1 MKKFLICL
9 SILFSFLFIGN
20 VKATTVQGTNLEE
33 LLDNHWETYFE
44 GKKAN
49 QISSSSSDKVLYKE
63 DFPYTTCYYI
73 SMNNGE
79 KWMDC
84 QYWHTL
90 GSKTVNSNSNSISYN
105 SSNPYG
111 VYPGFTYNLTKK
123 SYVETLH
130 PRNTSYYSRISVYF
144 NSYSIYSFSYSNFDV
159 TDNNNNLMLAKNMNY
174 DASGKKNVSFHLN
187 GGTIIDVSDPLNPQ
201 TYQENFT
208 LELKQSDLNTFINSQ
223 TPINGSSE
231 FLGWYYDANFTQPY
245 NSSDTISSDID
256 LYAKW
261 ETPKTFNFYLNGGYL
276 YDPSDGWGSEED
288 FSISLYNSEIEQF
301 FTNLEVKKAS
311 MLFDGW
317 FYDNNYKNIFHI
329 NDNFTEDTYNLYAK
343 WRYEKVDDFLSNTTF
358 NEYTFDTMYDYAI
371 ITKGDKLGDIY
382 LGLNLDKYEITVYE
396 YNENLSNYEEEKGF
410 CLVPIY
416 SKNGTYYYN
425 LDTSSTSYTE
435 VLVLPKTVFEN
446 NNYSFL
452 LTDNAYITYTNNLE
466 DTVIYDSNGNQI
478 NTNLEDTYQTF
489 QDSMISDEHDLLTIF
504 KNLTKFKD
512 NNVFN
517 NINTIWNKFKR
528 TDLYTY
534 FMILIVGG
542 LIILI
547 IKGAKRS

>member
-20 VKATTVQGTNLEE
+20 VKAYNFNGFILDDNFFNRAWSEFLETSTRHQVDYPYVFCNYVIGSDKMECYFFKNYSYGNDNDSYSVRIVPQGGVAQFKYSKSSDT
-33 LLDNHWETYFE
+33 F
-44 GKKAN
+44 
-49 QISSSSSDKVLYKE
+49 SSSNANN
-63 DFPYTTCYYI
+63 YYL
-73 SMNNGE
+73 SKNTVSGSGASRTASGFDVYNG
-79 KWMDC
+79 
-84 QYWHTL
+84 
-90 GSKTVNSNSNSISYN
+90 N
-105 SSNPYG
+105 
-111 VYPGFTYNLTKK
+111 TK
-123 SYVETLH
+123 
-130 PRNTSYYSRISVYF
+130 
-144 NSYSIYSFSYSNFDV
+144 IYSKHFDY
-159 TDNNNNLMLAKNMNY
+159 NPSSKYNI
-174 DASGKKNVSFHLN
+174 SFHLN
-187 GGTIIDVSDPLNPQ
+187 GGTVFDTSNPLSPVLHEED
-201 TYQENFT
+201 YS
-208 LELKQSDLNTFINSQ
+208 LEMKGTDLNTYLESLNLMKNKA
-223 TPINGSSE
+223 T
-231 FLGWYYDANFTQPY
+231 FLGWYYDVNFTQPY

-261 ETPKTFNFYLNGGYL
+261 ETPKTFNFHLNGGYL

-343 WRYEKVDDFLSNTTF
+343 WRYEKVDDFLNNTTF

-382 LGLNLDKYEITVYE
+382 LGLNLNKYEITVYE
-396 YNENLSNYEEEKGF
+396 YNENLSNYEKEKGF

>member
-20 VKATTVQGTNLEE
+20 VKAVSINGVILDDNFFNRVWSEFLETSTRHQVDYPYV
-33 LLDNHWETYFE
+33 LCDMYTSGKNIQCYFFKDIPTY
-44 GKKAN
+44 
-49 QISSSSSDKVLYKE
+49 QDSSA
-63 DFPYTTCYYI
+63 
-73 SMNNGE
+73 
-79 KWMDC
+79 
-84 QYWHTL
+84 
-90 GSKTVNSNSNSISYN
+90 
-105 SSNPYG
+105 
-111 VYPGFTYNLTKK
+111 
-123 SYVETLH
+123 
-130 PRNTSYYSRISVYF
+130 
-144 NSYSIYSFSYSNFDV
+144 YSILVKPVNWVVAKVNYNKNTNTFSNYSSTNIYIQKQSGRSATNFDV
-159 TDNNNNLMLAKNMNY
+159 YNGSTKVWTKTIVYNPSSKHNI
-174 DASGKKNVSFHLN
+174 SFHLN
-187 GGTIIDVSDPLNPQ
+187 GGTAFDTSNSLSPVLHEEDYSLEMKGTNLYSYLENLNLMKNKA
-201 TYQENFT
+201 T
-208 LELKQSDLNTFINSQ
+208 
-223 TPINGSSE
+223 
-231 FLGWYYDANFTQPY
+231 FLGWYYDSNFTQPY
-245 NSSDTISSDID
+245 NNSDTISSDID

-261 ETPKTFNFYLNGGYL
+261 ETPKTFNFHLNGGYL

-329 NDNFTEDTYNLYAK
+329 NDNFTEETYNLYAK

-382 LGLNLDKYEITVYE
+382 LGLNLNKYEITVYE
-396 YNENLSNYEEEKGF
+396 YNENLSNYEKEKGF